1 MSWEAFSPG
10 TIAILDGALE
20 DAWQRVVA
28 SGADSNV
35 DADGARMVLAR
46 TIFALAKQGELD
58 HQRLVEEALVRFR
71 L

>member
-1 MSWEAFSPG
+1 MPSEAFSAG

-28 SGADSNV
+28 SGAGCNV
-35 DADGARMVLAR
+35 DADSVRMVLAR

-58 HQRLVEEALVRFR
+58 HRRLVEEALVRFR